1 MTRQSDEELS
11 SSPEMIDACEVRT
24 VDLARVE
31 RARAALPLD
40 EETAEAAHWF
50 SLLADPARL
59 KLLIALRGGE
69 MCVCDLAA
77 ACGQGESS
85 VSHAL
90 RLLRTAHVVRV
101 RRVGRMAFYRLAD
114 EHVRTL
120 LNLTLIHQRHDLSQD
135 SGVIRHGA

>member
-1 MTRQSDEELS
+1 MTRCSDDGFS
-11 SSPEMIDACEVRT
+11 SALRMIDDCEVRT

-31 RARAALPLD
+31 SARAALPGD

-77 ACGQGESS
+77 ACGQGESA

-114 EHVRTL
+114 EHVQIL
-120 LNLTLIHQRHDLSQD
+120 LNLTLIHQGHDLNQD
-135 SGVIRHGA
+135 SDVIGHGA